1 MMKIF
6 FHKFNNGCAQ
16 QMSKSLVIFI
26 LSLQK
31 IKRTIHMNHLK
42 CLSLFYIGKICFSM
56 INDGSGDDSTI
67 IFDDNN

>member
-1 MMKIF
+1 
-6 FHKFNNGCAQ
+6 
-16 QMSKSLVIFI
+16 
-26 LSLQK
+26 
-31 IKRTIHMNHLK
+31 MNHLK